1 MLSKKL
7 YDYSTGDLN
16 GLAPK
21 ETTTFTYASNGWKD
35 QLVSINGE
43 ELTYDENGNLRT
55 YGDKTFSWCHGTRLE
70 SITDGENEYSYVY
83 DENGIR
89 FSKTVNG
96 TTTQFAYLG
105 GRLMAQKTG
114 EDVLFFQYGAG
125 GVPLGFVLNGVQY
138 FYITNQLGDIIGITD
153 STGKAIVEYTYDEW
167 GNPIHTVTCDNIDEQ
182 KKIAEIN
189 PLRYRGYYYDTET
202 GYYYLQSRYYNPEWG
217 RFLSPDSFSYIDN
230 STQLGCNAYIYC
242 ANNPVMYIDP
252 TGTSALGGALLGGA
266 LALSIGEIIVVI
278 LIIAIGIVTLGIGF
292 LLLEPVINSLTQT
305 KTLSDVKASQ
315 RNKNS
320 KEYQLCYL
328 NQSGKIVKYGGK
340 LTFIQVL
347 VALGVAN
354 PSIGISNRYQ
364 VNLGRLNNNAN
375 SLYHLPVPAWGVF
388 ADSQGAAKAL
398 SVVLG
403 SNEPPQVH
411 GKGAYAHYHDGKH
424 RIHIWYGSKIY

>member
-1 MLSKKL
+1 M
-7 YDYSTGDLN
+7 Y
-16 GLAPK
+16 
-21 ETTTFTYASNGWKD
+21 
-35 QLVSINGE
+35 
-43 ELTYDENGNLRT
+43 
-55 YGDKTFSWCHGTRLE
+55 
-70 SITDGENEYSYVY
+70 
-83 DENGIR
+83 
-89 FSKTVNG
+89 
-96 TTTQFAYLG
+96 
-105 GRLMAQKTG
+105 
-114 EDVLFFQYGAG
+114 
-125 GVPLGFVLNGVQY
+125 NGVQY
-138 FYITNQLGDIIGITD
+138 FYVTNQLGDIIGITD

-167 GNPIHTVTCDNIDEQ
+167 GSPIQTITRDNTAEQ
-182 KKIAEIN
+182 NKIAEIN

-202 GYYYLQSRYYNPEWG
+202 GCYYLQSRYYNPEWG

-424 RIHIWYGSKIY
+424 RIHIWYGSKTY